1 MAGGTAQSALDGFSE
16 ELSAIPSKLRKIFT
30 YDQGRE
36 MSKHEQLTERTGMAV
51 YFCDPHSP
59 WQRGLNE
66 NINGLLR
73 QCLPKGTGLSIYTQ
87 EQLNEIAWSLNT
99 RPRKSLGFR
108 SPVAVYN
115 EFLLN
120 MELAKSATKH

>member
-1 MAGGTAQSALDGFSE
+1 
-16 ELSAIPSKLRKIFT
+16 
-30 YDQGRE
+30 
-36 MSKHEQLTERTGMAV
+36 MAV

-66 NINGLLR
+66 NTNGLLR
-73 QCLPKGTGLSIYTQ
+73 QYLPKGADLSAYTQ
-87 EQLNEIAWSLNT
+87 EQLDEIAWSLNT

-108 SPVAVYN
+108 TPVAVYN
-115 EFLLN
+115 ELLLN